1 MPKLTVSE
9 IQGKQYRELAA
20 TIADQAQAIAD
31 RTLSGPRYAVASLL
45 LLSNAKTLFAWTPDD
60 QSGTAPHTLHSPRTS
75 LTAEQATEL
84 ARGFGQTQEGRQ
96 S

>member
-9 IQGKQYRELAA
+9 IQDKQYRELAA

-31 RTLSGPRYAVASLL
+31 GTLSGPRYAVASL

-60 QSGTAPHTLHSPRTS
+60 RSGTAPHTLHSPRTS